1 LVSERNHFAAVQKLS
16 VSVSGRYDHYSDVG
30 GTTNPKLG
38 LNWTPVEGV
47 LVRASAG
54 RSFHAPSLAD
64 APTAIDTRA
73 IRFPCIS
80 GAFIGCLGATPSAYT
95 VILAGG
101 NTLKP
106 ETARTY
112 NFGIDLTPEM
122 FAGVKASLT
131 YFRVDYKDVITF
143 PTFGPVTNPT
153 DAYDRYRTL
162 RPAGITDAQWLA
174 IVQPLLAGF
183 RHDGSVYPDDPN
195 LPSAVYDLRR
205 QNFANEK
212 INGLDY
218 DLGYRFDTAYGKI
231 TADIAGTQFMTFY
244 QQIPGSANIVPL
256 LDTNYAVR
264 SKIRGELGWSN
275 ADYAASLFVNYTG
288 KYNDVAVSPFTQVG
302 SFITTD
308 VHIAWSLPQDG
319 ILSNLRLTLDANNL
333 FDKRPPIYF
342 TTGTNGIVGFDPGVA
357 SALGRVVSVGLHK
370 SW

>member
-1 LVSERNHFAAVQKLS
+1 
-16 VSVSGRYDHYSDVG
+16 
-30 GTTNPKLG
+30 
-38 LNWTPVEGV
+38 
-47 LVRASAG
+47 
-54 RSFHAPSLAD
+54 
-64 APTAIDTRA
+64 
-73 IRFPCIS
+73 
-80 GAFIGCLGATPSAYT
+80 
-95 VILAGG
+95 
-101 NTLKP
+101 
-106 ETARTY
+106 
-112 NFGIDLTPEM
+112 
-122 FAGVKASLT
+122 
-131 YFRVDYKDVITF
+131 
-143 PTFGPVTNPT
+143 VTNPT
-153 DAYDRYRTL
+153 DAYDKYRTL